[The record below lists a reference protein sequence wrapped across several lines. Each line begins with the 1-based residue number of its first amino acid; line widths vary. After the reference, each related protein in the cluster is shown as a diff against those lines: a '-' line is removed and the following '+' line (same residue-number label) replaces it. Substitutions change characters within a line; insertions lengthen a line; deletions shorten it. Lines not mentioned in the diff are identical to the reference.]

1 MARWSTTLSLPA
13 FIVVVLTCIA
23 AVAEDNDNAL
33 QVQFFEKQI
42 RPLLIEHCH
51 ECHAGKEHKGGLR
64 LDSRQAM
71 LQGGDSGAAIVPGDA
86 DASLL
91 IDAVRYGDIY
101 QMPPEGK
108 LSDAE
113 VAALTT
119 WVSTGALWP
128 NSQPSLPATD
138 PADAASSDTEGG
150 LDFWSFQPPVD
161 PAIPSVVDQAWP
173 QSDLDY
179 FVLAK
184 LEATGLKPAPRAD
197 RRTLIRRATFDLT
210 GLPPT
215 PEEIANFLADESP
228 QAFARLIDRLLS
240 SPRYGERWGRHW
252 LDVARYAD
260 SNGLDENMAFANA
273 YRYRDYVIDSFNS
286 DVPFD
291 QFVREQIAGDLL
303 PAENDA
309 AKRRNVVATGFLS
322 IGAKMLAED
331 DPVKMEMDIID
342 EQIDTLGRAFCGM
355 TFGCARCHDHKFD
368 PVSTAEYYALAGI
381 FKSTKTMENF
391 KVVAN
396 WHERP
401 LMTDELEAEVEAH
414 QQQLAAS
421 QSAYDA
427 LLNETMGE
435 LQAEV
440 IARAGEYLLAAWQLS
455 QQPKSVSR
463 LNHGDDGSSQQ
474 ATVVEAEQ
482 FSEGNVLTDTTGYG
496 AGIGVIL
503 NRGELP
509 NVAEYEVSV
518 ASEGYYQLE
527 LRFAAAA
534 SRPVQIF
541 VDDLLVNAVAA
552 GDVTGTWNPDS
563 QRWAVGCVLP
573 LAVGSH
579 SIRLVRDGPFPHFD
593 KLALVP
599 IVEAADE
606 QPVMT
611 PEQVATAEGLH
622 VSVLRR
628 WVDEFEAGDNA
639 PMLAQLF
646 AAISAEATD
655 DETFAK
661 LAASSSAAEALLAD
675 PRPSTPQELAS
686 RFGDLF
692 QEARGLADEQLTDA
706 QREIRNLVEDES
718 GSLIP
723 ANDIGQFVAAADAEA
738 IAKLRE
744 ELKQLEEAKPQ
755 VPHAMAVEE
764 GEAQD
769 LQIHIRGNHLIL
781 GDQVSRGLPRVM
793 ASHVQPTIAPG
804 QSGRLE
810 LAFGITRDD
819 HPLTSRVMANRI
831 WRWHF
836 GQGLVATTDN
846 FGLLG
851 SPPSHPQL
859 LDWLAVR
866 FVEDGW
872 SIKEMHRTIMLSATY
887 QMSAALDRKAIE
899 QDPENILLWRSNR
912 GRLEA
917 EAIRDS
923 LLAVSGQL
931 DEQMGGSLLGFK
943 NHTYVTSTASKDSVN
958 YATPR
963 RSVYLPV
970 VRSALYDFLHVFD
983 FAEPSVP
990 SGDRAST
997 TIAPQALFMLN
1008 SDLMIEASRHLAMR
1022 LLNEVKDSPTGRIK
1036 RMYEL
1041 TYGRPPTTEESLH
1054 ALEFIIQYTE
1064 ALSAEGTNDAYPT
1077 EQAWAG
1083 LCRAILASNE
1093 FVFVE

>member
-1 MARWSTTLSLPA
+1 MARWSTTLSVTA
-13 FIVVVLTCIA
+13 FIAMMCACSAPV
-23 AVAEDNDNAL
+23 VAEDNAQ
-33 QVQFFEKQI
+33 QVQFFEKQV
-42 RPLLIEHCH
+42 RPLLIEHCY
-51 ECHAGKEHKGGLR
+51 ECHAGEEHKGGLR

-71 LQGGDSGAAIVPGDA
+71 LQGGDSGAAIVPGEA

-91 IDAVRYGDIY
+91 IDAVRYGDVY
-101 QMPPEGK
+101 QMPPEGR
-108 LSDAE
+108 LSDRD
-113 VAALTT
+113 VAALTK
-119 WVSTGALWP
+119 WVSTGAVWP
-128 NSQPSLPATD
+128 NSQPTSSTPTLN
-138 PADAASSDTEGG
+138 DAAQPDSDAG
-150 LDFWSFQPPVD
+150 LDFWSLQSPVD
-161 PAIPSVVDQAWP
+161 PELPSVANQAWP

-184 LEATGLKPAPRAD
+184 LEDAGLQPAPPAD

-215 PEEIANFLADESP
+215 PEEINNFLADESP

-273 YRYRDYVIDSFNS
+273 YRYRDYVIDSFNA

-303 PAENDA
+303 PAADDA
-309 AKRRNVVATGFLS
+309 AKWKNIVATGFLS

-342 EQIDTLGRAFCGM
+342 EQIDTLGRAFCGL
-355 TFGCARCHDHKFD
+355 TLGCARCHDHKFD
-368 PVSTAEYYALAGI
+368 PVSAAEYYALAGI
-381 FKSTKTMENF
+381 FKSTQTMENF

-401 LMTDELEAEVEAH
+401 LMTADLQAEVEEH
-414 QQQLAAS
+414 QQRLAAS
-421 QSAYDA
+421 QAKYDA
-427 LLNETMGE
+427 MLNETMGE

-440 IARAGEYLLAAWQLS
+440 IAQAGEYLLAAWQLS
-455 QQPKSVSR
+455 QQPESVSR
-463 LNHGDDGSSQQ
+463 LNDGDNLPTEV

-518 ASEGYYQLE
+518 ASEGHYQLE

-534 SRPVQIF
+534 SRPVEIF
-541 VDDLLVNAVAA
+541 VDDQLANTAA
-552 GDVTGTWNPDS
+552 ASEVTGSWNPDS
-563 QRWAVGCVLP
+563 QRWSVGCVLP
-573 LAVGSH
+573 LTIGPH
-579 SIRLVRDGPFPHFD
+579 TIRLVRDGPFPHFD

-599 IVEAADE
+599 IIEAAA

-611 PEQVATAEGLH
+611 PEQLATAQGLH

-628 WVDEFEAGDNA
+628 WVEELKPQGDQA
-639 PMLAQLF
+639 PLLAQLF
-646 AAISAEATD
+646 SAVAMEGTDAAVVE
-655 DETFAK
+655 E
-661 LAASSSAAEALLAD
+661 LGASSPAAGALLSD
-675 PRPSTPQELAS
+675 PRPNSPQELAT

-692 QEARGLADEQLTDA
+692 QQARSLTDEQLTDA
-706 QREIRNLVEDES
+706 QREIRKLVEDES

-723 ANDIGQFVAAADAEA
+723 PNEIGQFVAPDDAEA
-738 IAKLRE
+738 IATLRE
-744 ELKQLEEAKPQ
+744 ELKQIEKAKPQ
-755 VPHAMAVEE
+755 VPHAMAVGE

-781 GDQVSRGLPRVM
+781 GDEVSRGLPRIM
-793 ASHVQPTIAPG
+793 AAQTQPTIAPD

-810 LAFGITRDD
+810 LAFGLTRED

-836 GQGLVATTDN
+836 GRGLVATTDN

-866 FVEDGW
+866 FVESGW
-872 SIKEMHRTIMLSATY
+872 SIKEMHRAIMLSATY
-887 QMSAALDRKAIE
+887 QMSAAFDQQAAE

-912 GRLEA
+912 RRLEA

-931 DEQMGGSLLGFK
+931 DEQMGGSLLGFE

-958 YATPR
+958 YAVPR

-970 VRSALYDFLHVFD
+970 IRSALYDFLHVFD

-1008 SDLMIEASRHLAMR
+1008 SELMIEASRHLAVR
-1022 LLNEVKDSPTGRIK
+1022 LLAEEKDSPAGRIE

-1041 TYGRPPTTEESLH
+1041 AYGRPPTEKESIH
-1054 ALEFIIQYTE
+1054 ALEFVIRYTE
-1064 ALSAEGTNDAYPT
+1064 ALAAEGTDHANPT

-1083 LCRAILASNE
+1083 LCRAILAANE